1 MSMRFLDQ
9 LDIKGK
15 RLLIRVDYNVPLK
28 NGVVQDDTRIKGSL
42 ETIRYALD
50 KGAALVLCSHLG
62 KAKGKPEPALSLKP
76 AAQRLSEL
84 LGQEVKMAPDCV
96 GPEAEKMAKALTPG
110 EVLMLENLRFH
121 EGETKNDPQF
131 SADLAK
137 MGEIFVNDAFGTAH
151 RAHASMVGV
160 TKYLPQCCAG
170 FLLKKEW
177 EYIGQ
182 ALGAP
187 ERPYVAVSGGAKVSS
202 KLSVLHRLLSKVDV
216 LIIGGAMANTFLLAK
231 GHLVGTSLVE
241 QDLVG
246 EAKKIMAEADKRGV
260 ELFLP
265 VDVVLGKSIEDSQA
279 SGIADASAI
288 PANAM
293 VLDIGPKTRDL
304 YAQAVSKAKTVM
316 WNGPMGAFENPAF
329 AEGSLAMAR
338 AVAALKEEATTIV
351 GGGDTDALVHKA
363 KLADNFSFISTGGGS
378 FMEFL
383 EGKELPAFT
392 ALQECGK

>member
-9 LDIKGK
+9 LDIRGK

-42 ETIRYALD
+42 ETIRHALD

-62 KAKGKPEPALSLKP
+62 KAKGKPDPTLSLKP
-76 AAQRLSEL
+76 TAQRLSEII
-84 LGQEVKMAPDCV
+84 GREVKMAPDCV
-96 GPEAEKMAKALTPG
+96 GPEVEKMAKALKPG

-131 SADLAK
+131 SAALAK

-160 TKYLPQCCAG
+160 TKYFPQCCAG

-182 ALGAP
+182 ALGDP
-187 ERPYVAVSGGAKVSS
+187 KRPYVAISGGAKVSS
-202 KLSVLHRLLSKVDV
+202 KLAVLHRLLSKVDA
-216 LIIGGAMANTFLLAK
+216 LIIGGAMANTFLLAQ
-231 GHLVGTSLVE
+231 GHPVGKSLVE
-241 QDLVG
+241 QDLVD
-246 EAKKIMAEADKRGV
+246 EARKIMAEAEKRGV
-260 ELFLP
+260 ELHLP
-265 VDVVLGKSIEDSQA
+265 VDVVLGKSIEDKQA
-279 SGIADASAI
+279 SGIADVNAI
-288 PANAM
+288 PAEAM
-293 VLDIGPKTRDL
+293 ILDIGPKTRDL
-304 YAQAVSKAKTVM
+304 YAKAVSKAKTVM

-329 AEGSLAMAR
+329 AEGSLAMAK
-338 AVAALKEEATTIV
+338 AVADLKGATTVV

-363 KLADNFSFISTGGGS
+363 KLADSFSFISTGGGS
-378 FMEFL
+378 FLEFL